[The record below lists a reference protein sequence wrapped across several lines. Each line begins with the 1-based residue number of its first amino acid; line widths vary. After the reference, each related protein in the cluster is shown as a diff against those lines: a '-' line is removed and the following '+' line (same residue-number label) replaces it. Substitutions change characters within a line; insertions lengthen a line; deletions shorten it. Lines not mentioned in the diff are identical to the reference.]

1 MPGQVLSKQSMT
13 GSLVTLDIDRS
24 VATLTMDDGKRN
36 ALSPAMFDE
45 IYAAL
50 ERAEREGAAVVITGR
65 EGVLSAGFDLK
76 VMKSGGMQA
85 VKMLRAGYA
94 LTARLLSFPTPVVIA
109 SAGHAYAMGA
119 FILLS
124 GDYRFG
130 VPGPYTYVANE
141 VAIGLTMP
149 RVACEVLRLRLTP
162 AARERA
168 VVLSEEFSPEQAL
181 QVGFIDALVPA
192 EQLLDTARDKAA
204 SLLALDSDAHK
215 LSKRRLRA
223 DALKNIRRALPLDLK
238 DAVVL
243 GAKRAAK
250 ARQGRTMSKK
260 TSPN

>member
-1 MPGQVLSKQSMT
+1 MPGRMT
-13 GSLVTLDIDRS
+13 GSLVTLEFDHS

-50 ERAEREGAAVVITGR
+50 VRVEQESAAVVITGR

-76 VMKSGGMQA
+76 VMKAGGVQA

-109 SAGHAYAMGA
+109 SPGHAYAMGA
-119 FILLS
+119 FMLLS

-141 VAIGLTMP
+141 VAIGLPMP
-149 RVACEVLRLRLTP
+149 RVACEVLRLRLNP

-168 VVLSEEFSPEQAL
+168 VTLSEEFSPEQAL
-181 QVGFIDALVPA
+181 QVGFIDALAPA
-192 EQLLDTARDKAA
+192 EQLLETARDKAA
-204 SLLALDSDAHK
+204 ALLKLDSEAHA
-215 LSKRRLRA
+215 LSKKRLRA
-223 DALKNIRRALPLDLK
+223 DTLRNIRTSLPLDLK
-238 DAVVL
+238 DAIVL
-243 GAKRAAK
+243 GAKQVAK
-250 ARQGRTMSKK
+250 SKLRR
-260 TSPN
+260 

>member
-1 MPGQVLSKQSMT
+1 MT
-13 GSLVTLDIDRS
+13 TSLVTLCIDRS

-36 ALSPAMFDE
+36 ALSPAMFNE

-50 ERAEREGAAVVITGR
+50 ERAEQERAAVVITGR

-76 VMKSGGMQA
+76 VMKSGGLQA

-109 SAGHAYAMGA
+109 SPGHAYAMGA
-119 FILLS
+119 FMLLS
-124 GDYRFG
+124 GDYRYG

-141 VAIGLTMP
+141 VAIGLPMP
-149 RVACEVLRLRLTP
+149 RVACEVLRLRLNP

-168 VVLSEEFSPEQAL
+168 VTLSEEFSPEQAL
-181 QVGFIDALVPA
+181 QVGFIDALVPT
-192 EQLLDTARDKAA
+192 EQLLDTARAKAA
-204 SLLALDSDAHK
+204 TLLELDPEAHSI
-215 LSKRRLRA
+215 SKKRLRA
-223 DALKNIRRALPLDLK
+223 ETLKNIRRSLPLDLK

-250 ARQGRTMSKK
+250 SR
-260 TSPN
+260 

>member
-1 MPGQVLSKQSMT
+1 MGT
-13 GSLVTLDIDRS
+13 SLVTLDIDRS

-50 ERAEREGAAVVITGR
+50 ERAEQEDAAVVITGR

-76 VMKSGGMQA
+76 VMKSGGVQTI
-85 VKMLRAGYA
+85 KMLRAGYA
-94 LTARLLSFPTPVVIA
+94 LTARLLSFPNPVVIA
-109 SAGHAYAMGA
+109 SPGHAYAMGA
-119 FILLS
+119 FLLLS

-141 VAIGLTMP
+141 VAIGLPMP
-149 RVACEVLRLRLTP
+149 RVACEVLRLRLNP

-168 VVLSEEFSPEQAL
+168 AVLSEEFSPEQAL

-192 EQLLDTARDKAA
+192 EQLLDAARDKAA
-204 SLLALDSDAHK
+204 ALLELDSHAHNVT
-215 LSKRRLRA
+215 KRRLRA
-223 DALKNIRRALPLDLK
+223 DTLKNIRRALPLDLT
-238 DAVVL
+238 DALML

-250 ARQGRTMSKK
+250 SKRGR
-260 TSPN
+260 

>member
-1 MPGQVLSKQSMT
+1 MAS
-13 GSLVTLDIDRS
+13 SLVTLDIDRS
-24 VATLTMDDGKRN
+24 VAMLTMDDGKRN
-36 ALSPAMFDE
+36 ALSPAMLDE

-76 VMKSGGMQA
+76 VMKSGGAQA

-109 SAGHAYAMGA
+109 SPGHAYAMGV
-119 FILLS
+119 FMLLS

-130 VPGPYTYVANE
+130 APGPYTYVANE
-141 VAIGLTMP
+141 VAIGLPMP

-168 VVLSEEFSPEQAL
+168 VTLSEPFSPEQAL

-192 EQLLDTARDKAA
+192 ERLLEEAGDKARA
-204 SLLALDSDAHK
+204 LLELDLPAHA

-223 DALKNIRRALPLDLK
+223 ETLRNIRISLPLDLK
-238 DAVVL
+238 DALVL
-243 GAKRAAK
+243 GAKRAVEAK
-250 ARQGRTMSKK
+250 LRR
-260 TSPN
+260 

>member
-1 MPGQVLSKQSMT
+1 MAN
-13 GSLVTLDIDRS
+13 SLVTLDIDQS

-36 ALSPAMFDE
+36 ALSPAMFEE

-50 ERAEREGAAVVITGR
+50 ETAEREKAAVVITGR

-76 VMKSGGMQA
+76 VMRAGGVQA
-85 VKMLRAGYA
+85 VKMLRAGYS

-109 SAGHAYAMGA
+109 SPGHAYAMGA
-119 FILLS
+119 FMLMS

-141 VAIGLTMP
+141 VAIGLPMP

-168 VVLSEEFSPEQAL
+168 VTLSEQFSPEQAL

-192 EQLLDTARDKAA
+192 EQLLDAARDKAA
-204 SLLALDSDAHK
+204 KLLELDPAAHA
-215 LSKRRLRA
+215 LSKKRLRA
-223 DALKNIRRALPLDLK
+223 ETLRNIRTSLPLDLK

-243 GAKRAAK
+243 GAKSVAK
-250 ARQGRTMSKK
+250 AKLQRRSER
-260 TSPN
+260 S

>member
-1 MPGQVLSKQSMT
+1 MT
-13 GSLVTLDIDRS
+13 TGLVNLDIEGS

-36 ALSPAMFDE
+36 ALSPAMFNE

-50 ERAEREGAAVVITGR
+50 ERAERARAAVVITGR

-76 VMKSGGMQA
+76 VMKSGGLQA

-109 SAGHAYAMGA
+109 SPGHAYAMGA
-119 FILLS
+119 FMLLS
-124 GDYRFG
+124 GDYRYG

-141 VAIGLTMP
+141 VAIGLPMP
-149 RVACEVLRLRLTP
+149 RVACEVLRLRLNP

-168 VVLSEEFSPEQAL
+168 VTLSEEFSPEEAL
-181 QVGFIDALVPA
+181 QVGFIDALVPT
-192 EQLLDTARDKAA
+192 EQLLDTARAKAA
-204 SLLALDSDAHK
+204 ALLGLDPEAHSI
-215 LSKRRLRA
+215 SKKRLRA
-223 DALKNIRRALPLDLK
+223 ETLKNIRRSLPLDLK

-250 ARQGRTMSKK
+250 SR
-260 TSPN
+260 

>member
-1 MPGQVLSKQSMT
+1 MSS
-13 GSLVTLDIDRS
+13 SLVTLEIDGS

-50 ERAEREGAAVVITGR
+50 ERAEEQGAAVVITGR

-76 VMKSGGMQA
+76 VMKAGGVQA

-109 SAGHAYAMGA
+109 SPGHAYAMGA
-119 FILLS
+119 FMLLS

-130 VPGPYTYVANE
+130 VQGPYTYVANE
-141 VAIGLTMP
+141 VAIGLPMP

-168 VVLSEEFSPEQAL
+168 VTLSEEFSPEQAL
-181 QVGFIDALVPA
+181 EVGFIDALVPVD
-192 EQLLDTARDKAA
+192 QLLDTARDKAA
-204 SLLALDSDAHK
+204 ALLELDPEAHAV
-215 LSKRRLRA
+215 SKKRLRA
-223 DALKNIRRALPLDLK
+223 ETLKNIRRTLPLDLK

-243 GAKRAAK
+243 GAKRAAQ
-250 ARQGRTMSKK
+250 ARRKR
-260 TSPN
+260 